1 MIKMCGNKFIL
12 IIFLISFIGTAS
24 CDINYFLEEDKTNE
38 HEYLPWYT
46 CGHYARDFARN
57 ASEYNL
63 SIGSVKLGNHPTFRG
78 YDNHDMNYIMVNETI
93 VIIDPQTDTIFAM
106 NPGMTFDGRSFKYY
120 RLYPDGTQ
128 VPTYWNCNLAHTGII
143 GD

>member
-1 MIKMCGNKFIL
+1 MCGNKFIL
-12 IIFLISFIGTAS
+12 LIFLISSIGTAN
-24 CDINYFLEEDKTNE
+24 CDINSFLEEDKTNE

-46 CGHYARDFARN
+46 CGHYARDLARN

-63 SIGSVKLGNHPTFRG
+63 SIGSIMLSNHPVFRG
-78 YDNHDMNYIMVNETI
+78 KWNSHIVNYIMINDTI
-93 VIIDPQTDTIFAM
+93 VIICPETDQVLAL
-106 NPGMTFDGRSFKYY
+106 NSGLVFDGKSYKYY

-143 GD
+143 GE

>member
-1 MIKMCGNKFIL
+1 MCGNKFIL
-12 IIFLISFIGTAS
+12 LIFLISSIGLAS
-24 CDINYFLEEDKTNE
+24 CDINSFLEEDKTNE

-46 CGHYARDFARN
+46 CGHYARDLARN

-63 SIGSVKLGNHPTFRG
+63 SIGSVILSNHPVFRG
-78 YDNHDMNYIMVNETI
+78 KWNSHIVNYIMVNNTI
-93 VIIDPQTDTIFAM
+93 VIICPETDQVLAF
-106 NPGMTFDGRSFKYY
+106 NSGLVFDGKSYKYY

-128 VPTYWNCNLAHTGII
+128 VPTYWKNNLAHTGII